1 MSKKLALLVN
11 FVGVDKMSG
20 SLRNIHAMSKK
31 ASASLVG
38 MKKESGKLE
47 RELERVRKE
56 IATTSGNVSHLVN
69 RERELERQL
78 DRTNREIAEQSAKLA
93 QITRGKQLQE
103 LGGKIKGVGQSAT
116 LYLTTP
122 LVAAGVAS
130 ANMAKDFNAS
140 MSNIATLL
148 DTTTENMGSM
158 SRQVLTMAK
167 RLPVALEDLPAA
179 LYDIRSAGID
189 AGDAMKV
196 LEGSARLGV
205 AGLGTTKEAADL
217 VTSSINAFNLK
228 GAEQA
233 RLYDLIFKTV
243 KNGKTNISQLAQ
255 GFGGVAGTIS
265 AAGVQLD
272 EYLAS
277 VAAMTTTGMPAAQS
291 HTQLRAVISG
301 LTRETAHS
309 RKVFDA
315 LGARDMKSLI
325 KQSGGLVPAL
335 GRIKAELGGNDAEM
349 LKLFGSTEALNAV
362 MALTGNQAETFTATL
377 ADMREGANAID
388 PAFAKQAATD
398 AAQQIENMNKFRTAA
413 ISAGNA
419 ILPVM
424 TQVFTV
430 VGRLANAFS
439 DLDPGT
445 QSFILGALGIA
456 AAVGPV
462 LIGIG
467 TMVSIFG
474 TLTAAAATLGIGV
487 GALAGMVF
495 GIPIALAAVAVLVY
509 TYWGD
514 IKGAF
519 RSGWNYV
526 KSLFSG
532 APAWMQSIGKA
543 MMAGLLAAINPMALG
558 AKLITMAKTGIQS
571 FKDYLG
577 IKSPSR
583 VFMALG
589 EFTTEGLAMGI
600 ERGGRRPMQA
610 LGRLSTGLTAAG
622 AMALTPVA
630 AAASAGQG
638 AAAGPVG
645 GGNSYTFTFNITQQP
660 GENAEAFARRIKEM
674 IEKLMQEQA
683 RGSYED
689 QD

>member
-11 FVGVDKMSG
+11 FIGVDKMSG
-20 SLRNIHAMSKK
+20 SLRNIHAMGKK

-47 RELERVRKE
+47 RELAGVRKE
-56 IATTSGNVSHLVN
+56 MATTSGNVSHLVN

-78 DRTNREIAEQSAKLA
+78 DRTNKEIAEQSAKLD
-93 QITRGKQLQE
+93 QINRGRKFQAM
-103 LGGKIKGVGQSAT
+103 GNSMKSAGRSAT

-140 MSNIATLL
+140 MSNISTLL

-158 SRQVLTMAK
+158 SRQVLGMAR
-167 RLPVALEDLPAA
+167 RLPVALDDLPAA

-189 AGDAMKV
+189 ASDAMRV

-217 VTSSINAFNLK
+217 VTSSINSFNLE

-233 RLYDLIFKTV
+233 RVYDLIFKTV

-265 AAGVQLD
+265 AAGVELD

-277 VAAMTTTGMPAAQS
+277 VAALTTTGMPAAQS

-301 LTRETAHS
+301 LTRETKQS
-309 RKVFDA
+309 QKVFNDLSA
-315 LGARDMKSLI
+315 KNMKDLI
-325 KQSGGLVPAL
+325 AKSGGLVPAL
-335 GRIKAELGGNDAEM
+335 NRIKEQLGGNDAEM

-362 MALTGNQAETFTATL
+362 LGLTGNQAESFNATL
-377 ADMREGANAID
+377 ADMREGVNAID

-398 AAQQIENMNKFRTAA
+398 AAKQIENMNKFRTAA
-413 ISAGNA
+413 IDAGNA

-430 VGRLANAFS
+430 VGKLANAFS
-439 DLDPGT
+439 DLSPGT

-456 AAVGPV
+456 AVAGPV

-467 TMVSIFG
+467 TMVSLFG
-474 TLTAAAATLGIGV
+474 TLTAAAATLGVGIGLLS
-487 GALAGMVF
+487 GLVF

-509 TYWGD
+509 TYWDD
-514 IKGAF
+514 ISGAF
-519 RSGWNYV
+519 QAGWAYV
-526 KSLFSG
+526 KNLLG
-532 APAWMQSIGKA
+532 AAPSWMQGIGKA

-558 AKLITMAKTGIQS
+558 AKLIAMAKNGITA

-583 VFMALG
+583 LFMALG

-600 ERGGRRPMQA
+600 DRGGKRPMQA
-610 LGRLSTGLTAAG
+610 LGRLSTGMAAAG
-622 AMALTPVA
+622 AMALSPVA
-630 AAASAGQG
+630 AAAGSGQG
-638 AAAGPVG
+638 SAAAPVT
-645 GGNSYTFTFNITQQP
+645 GGNTYTFTFNITQQP
-660 GENAEAFARRIKEM
+660 GENAEAFARRIKDM
-674 IEKLMQEQA
+674 IEKLMAEQS

-689 QD
+689 LD

>member
-1 MSKKLALLVN
+1 MSRKLALLVN

-20 SLRNIHAMSKK
+20 ALRNIHAGSKK
-31 ASASLVG
+31 ASAALVG

-47 RELERVRKE
+47 RELAGVRKE
-56 IATTSGNVSHLVN
+56 LASTSGNVSHLVN
-69 RERELERQL
+69 RERELERQI

-103 LGGKIKGVGQSAT
+103 LGGKIRGAGQSAT

-140 MSNIATLL
+140 MSNVSTLL
-148 DTTTENMGSM
+148 DTTTENMGEM
-158 SRQVLTMAK
+158 SRQVLGMAR

-179 LYDIRSAGID
+179 LYDIRSAGIE
-189 AGDAMKV
+189 ASDAMKV
-196 LEGSARLGV
+196 LEGSVRLGV
-205 AGLGTTKEAADL
+205 AGLGSTKEAADL
-217 VTSSINAFNLK
+217 VTSSINAFNLE

-233 RLYDLIFKTV
+233 RVYDLIFKTV

-265 AAGVQLD
+265 AATVGLD

-277 VAAMTTTGMPAAQS
+277 VAALTTTGMPAAQA

-301 LTRETAHS
+301 LTRETKQS
-309 RKVFDA
+309 QKVFRD
-315 LGARDMKSLI
+315 LGAKDMKDLI
-325 KQSGGLVPAL
+325 AKAGGLVPAL
-335 GRIKAELGGNDAEM
+335 GRIKEQLRGNDAEM

-362 MALTGNQAETFTATL
+362 MGLTGNQAEVFRSTL
-377 ADMREGANAID
+377 ADMREGANAVD

-398 AAQQIENMNKFRTAA
+398 AAKQIENMNKFRTAA
-413 ISAGNA
+413 IDAGNA

-424 TQVFTV
+424 TRVFEV
-430 VGRLANAFS
+430 VGNVATAFGELS
-439 DLDPGT
+439 PGT

-456 AAVGPV
+456 AAAGPV

-487 GALAGMVF
+487 GALAGLVF
-495 GIPIALAAVAVLVY
+495 GIPIALGAAAVLIY
-509 TYWGD
+509 TYWDD

-519 RSGWNYV
+519 RAGWGYA
-526 KSLFSG
+526 KSLLAA
-532 APAWMQSIGKA
+532 APAFMQGIGKA

-558 AKLITMAKTGIQS
+558 AKLIAMAKNGIAA

-577 IKSPSR
+577 IRSPSR
-583 VFMALG
+583 LFMALG
-589 EFTTEGLAMGI
+589 EFTTEGLARGI
-600 ERGGRRPMQA
+600 EQGGRRPMQA

-630 AAASAGQG
+630 AAAGTGQDR
-638 AAAGPVG
+638 AAAPTTG
-645 GGNSYTFTFNITQQP
+645 GGGTTITINVYQQP
-660 GENAEAFARRIKEM
+660 GEDGEALARRIERM
-674 IEKLMQEQA
+674 LEQREAVAA